1 MLLWAMWLTGLC
13 FTGYKALICEEDRCI
28 LLFCSEIMRSYTNRY
43 TNTLQTTPFHF
54 FRHLVFFF
62 FLVWCAV
69 GSWCRIFTTNER
81 LIFPNNILN
90 LDTWIIHLNTSFVSL
105 GMFKIFI
112 MEIIAFLCCSLCICI
127 LKIILKLGIYIS
139 LRLVAL
145 YTFTFLFHSI
155 FQF

>member
-13 FTGYKALICEEDRCI
+13 FTGYKALICEENRCI

-54 FRHLVFFF
+54 FWHLVFWGFF
-62 FLVWCAV
+62 FGLVWCAV
-69 GSWCRIFTTNER
+69 GSWCRIFTKNER

-105 GMFKIFI
+105 GMFNKFSSWRLLHFYVAVY
-112 MEIIAFLCCSLCICI
+112 AFVL
-127 LKIILKLGIYIS
+127 
-139 LRLVAL
+139 
-145 YTFTFLFHSI
+145 
-155 FQF
+155 